1 MSDLRKSFNNRNV
14 SDENNN
20 QHRDYAK
27 SLAKHKAMK
36 IRIMIIIAIVAVIV
50 IVGVTIYRSTLE
62 YDSYKTEKTLDIDDG
77 AGSQYVPY
85 GQFFVRYG
93 LDGISYLDG
102 TETVWSQAYE
112 MSNPMVDVCESYVAV
127 ADKGKNTI
135 YIFNE
140 TGNQGVVT
148 TSYPILRIEVA
159 NQGVVAALL
168 EEDTANYIEVY
179 DKDGEPLISHKTL
192 LGGSGYP
199 LSFSLSDDGTKMIV
213 SYVSVNSGTMESSV
227 LFYNFSGVGQNEVDR
242 MVGGFNHY
250 ESTIIPTVKFLDN
263 NIAVAVGDD
272 VMSIYKMREK
282 PSLEEEIEISGEIKK
297 VFYNEKYIGFVYDN
311 TKGKDPYRVE
321 VYSTNGSKVMDR
333 TIDMD
338 FDIIKLS
345 GKNILIYDDMSCKII
360 AFNGNERFE
369 YRFKE
374 AIVDIMP
381 TEKFREY
388 LIITNNTVKRIKIK

>member
-1 MSDLRKSFNNRNV
+1 MSDLRKSFNNLNV
-14 SDENNN
+14 SDKSDN
-20 QHRDYAK
+20 QQRDYMKALK
-27 SLAKHKAMK
+27 KHKAMK
-36 IRIMIIIAIVAVIV
+36 IRIIIIVIIMTAIAIA
-50 IVGVTIYRSTLE
+50 GVTTYRRTVQ
-62 YDSYKTEKTLDIDDG
+62 YDSYRTEKSLDIDDG
-77 AGSQYVPY
+77 AGSKYVPY

-93 LDGISYLDG
+93 LDGISYLNG
-102 TETVWSQAYE
+102 NETVWSQAYE

-135 YIFNE
+135 YIFDE
-140 TGNQGVVT
+140 AGKRGVVT

-179 DKDGEPLISHKTL
+179 DKEGEPLISHKTL

-199 LSFSLSDDGTKMIV
+199 LSFSLSNDGTKMVV
-213 SYVSVNSGTMESSV
+213 SYVSVNSGIMESSV

-272 VMSIYKMREK
+272 IVSIYKMREK
-282 PSLEEEIEISGEIKK
+282 PSLEKEIKISDEIKK
-297 VFYNEKYIGFVYDN
+297 IFYNEKYIGFVYDN
-311 TKGKDPYRVE
+311 TKDKNPYRVE
-321 VYSTNGSKVMDR
+321 VYSTNGAKVMDR
-333 TIDMD
+333 TIDME

-345 GKNILIYDDMSCKII
+345 GKNILVYDDMSCKII
-360 AFNGNERFE
+360 AFNGNQRFD

-374 AIVDIMP
+374 AISDIMP

-388 LIITNNTVKRIKIK
+388 LVITNNTVKKIKIK